1 MPRTT
6 PRSLNDNLRVGRLTL
21 PQWVAAGVAGV
32 SLWVMS
38 SLASGVRDPNAHI
51 MAVSLPTILLV
62 APVLALWRGGVERYP
77 AQLTRYGA
85 RRVIYYTA
93 LVTRYAITYIRKGAR
108 HAQAPLDAARR
119 RHG

>member
-77 AQLTRYGA
+77 AQLTRYGVRRAVHHAA
-85 RRVIYYTA
+85 RA
-93 LVTRYAITYIRKGAR
+93 TRYALYYTRKGAR
-108 HAQAPLDAARR
+108 HAQAQLGAAQR